1 MALFDRLRSLLGTL
15 AGDGGGTPQRPSA
28 DDPRVA
34 AAALLF
40 HVMDADGVREEA
52 EHARLRAVLAQAY
65 GLDDGALD
73 ALLQA
78 GEAAEAEGV
87 DLYRFTSVL
96 MRRWSA
102 EERTAFVGLLWEIVF
117 ADGELH
123 ELEDHTLWR
132 VADLLA
138 VDTRDRVTLR
148 RAAADRVDK
157 GS

>member
-1 MALFDRLRSLLGTL
+1 MGLLDGLRALLGTL
-15 AGDGGGTPQRPSA
+15 AGGDAARRPSA
-28 DDPRVA
+28 EDPRVA

-40 HVMDADGVREEA
+40 HVMDADGVRENSER
-52 EHARLRAVLAQAY
+52 ARIRAVLADAY
-65 GLDDGALD
+65 RLDEGALQNLID
-73 ALLQA
+73 AGQ
-78 GEAAEAEGV
+78 AAEAEGV

-96 MRRWSA
+96 MRHWSA
-102 EERTAFVGLLWEIVF
+102 AERTAFVGLLWEIVF

-148 RAAADRVDK
+148 RAAADRAEE
-157 GS
+157 SI

>member
-1 MALFDRLRSLLGTL
+1 MALFDRLRTLLGTL
-15 AGDGGGTPQRPSA
+15 AGDGGGAPARRA

-40 HVMDADGVREEA
+40 HVMDADGVREES
-52 EHARLRAVLAQAY
+52 EHARIRALLAEAY

-73 ALLQA
+73 ELLEA

-102 EERTAFVGLLWEIVF
+102 AERIEFIGLLWEAVF

-123 ELEDHTLWR
+123 ELEDHALWR

-148 RAAADRVDK
+148 RAAADRANRP
-157 GS
+157 S